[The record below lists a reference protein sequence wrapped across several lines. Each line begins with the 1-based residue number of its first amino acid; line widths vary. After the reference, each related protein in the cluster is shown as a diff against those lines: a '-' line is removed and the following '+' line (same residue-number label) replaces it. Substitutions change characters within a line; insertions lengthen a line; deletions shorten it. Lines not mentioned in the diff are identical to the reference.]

1 MVDLAWRRRLCAFK
15 NFLRGS
21 EVIETPGKITSI
33 SISFGKEGARGPE
46 EGREFQTT
54 DGTLD
59 ARMTKLEAL
68 TKPLPYNRVC
78 SKECT
83 DGICVA
89 WVFENDFLNE
99 PILPLF
105 PLETDTDVREEDDE
119 ICLTRR
125 MPGAFED

>member
-1 MVDLAWRRRLCAFK
+1 
-15 NFLRGS
+15 
-21 EVIETPGKITSI
+21 
-33 SISFGKEGARGPE
+33 
-46 EGREFQTT
+46 
-54 DGTLD
+54 
-59 ARMTKLEAL
+59 MTKLEAL